1 MTGEDRELVDE
12 LAILNRDMV
21 PLAVGIMES
30 TAGAAEQVAYG
41 DRLIAVGKRL
51 QRWAHQTAGIVIG
64 GEVLANGSLTFPSS
78 TAEACRER

>member
-51 QRWAHQTAGIVIG
+51 QRRPRVKPHWTAGRRYQHLRRRRAIMPMSG
-64 GEVLANGSLTFPSS
+64 
-78 TAEACRER
+78 